1 MLRRWVLLTIALV
14 SACGQGSGEPPGP
27 IVPLR
32 RGSSLTTAP
41 HRPLLPGLLAAHRFA
56 EVSVIGPYVGRDG
69 DLALAAW
76 AEASGSRRN
85 LIVTTIDAQGR
96 PAEPKTV
103 GAVGEELDLVL
114 VRGFGAASAKLPA
127 QPRFA
132 LLTTRRREQ
141 KTQLDLAAISAAGV
155 AVWGPSTLV
164 ERAGRV
170 LWVGFV
176 TTGDGPLVLWA
187 EQSQAGKRGKAA
199 SIYGLHGISV
209 DGRQQSPQLI
219 VSKACVWQTAGLGAQ
234 AALASVGA
242 GAAAPSNTSCYVVYW
257 FSSGLALS
265 LCSAADQG
273 RLVARPLR
281 MRRVH
286 RRRRASGPPFGTGVC
301 ASIAGVTPT
310 WRR

>member
-56 EVSVIGPYVGRDG
+56 EVKDVIGPYVGRDG

-114 VRGFGAASAKLPA
+114 VRGFGAASAK
-127 QPRFA
+127 
-132 LLTTRRREQ
+132 E
-141 KTQLDLAAISAAGV
+141 IG
-155 AVWGPSTLV
+155 
-164 ERAGRV
+164 
-170 LWVGFV
+170 
-176 TTGDGPLVLWA
+176 
-187 EQSQAGKRGKAA
+187 
-199 SIYGLHGISV
+199 
-209 DGRQQSPQLI
+209 
-219 VSKACVWQTAGLGAQ
+219 
-234 AALASVGA
+234 
-242 GAAAPSNTSCYVVYW
+242 
-257 FSSGLALS
+257 
-265 LCSAADQG
+265 
-273 RLVARPLR
+273 
-281 MRRVH
+281 
-286 RRRRASGPPFGTGVC
+286 RASCRERVY
-301 ASIAGVTPT
+301 
-310 WRR
+310 